1 MKIFKF
7 TLLLIFLFFI
17 KVNFSQGL
25 YRWDNSSEGDW
36 NTASN
41 WEFVSGTPNGNG
53 YPEAN
58 DDAIFTED
66 DITVF
71 LPPLANNAQ
80 VASVNILNGSDIYF
94 ENGYI
99 NVLENFVVSDNS
111 IIHLISV
118 NNAVIFINDTA
129 DIYGLVEAGNFSGI
143 APQGTNADILF
154 HEGSIYIAGTD
165 LDHPFQY
172 ITTLPNTVTFENGST
187 YRHYG
192 GTSPVGD
199 DPNDVVN
206 FDPESNYEIY
216 VEDHSL
222 LLFSGNTFGN
232 ISVHTSEDIINDGTA
247 AIPSVFIFNT
257 LTTVDKGFSFIGTLH
272 DAVEITGN
280 LINASGGD
288 IIITAGDYITFSNN
302 DGPVILQGNNNIN
315 FSLNESAD
323 FNFIESGT
331 ELILETDINID
342 VIPGDTAY
350 YEVNGIID
358 CDDFNIIPSPGAY
371 LTLEENSVL
380 KTAHSGGVTGS
391 IPNIEIMSG
400 AKIEYNRTEGNQV
413 TGLTDISNSFYLSEM
428 KIYNPYTV
436 TLDNKVEVY
445 ILNLNNGNF
454 NIDDETLII
463 NGHIDYGEGILSGN
477 SENSRLEIIST
488 DGLGFELRTSL
499 DLNDLVIDGTD
510 ILLSGDGTLTI
521 DHSLELNYG
530 RLNINNSTLKFGD
543 NAVISSVNNSSSY
556 IIAENEGFVK
566 KVFSLNGDEAIPIGT
581 SDFYSEVTIIPDSNI
596 EYYINVFDSVYSN
609 GRDGQQYTYDML
621 NMTWNINSVT
631 DTDAKLE
638 IYWDNTSNIKLSG
651 FDDDNAFISYFN
663 NNTRTWDNQPALSFS
678 ISSTPPLTGIYRNI
692 NNNGLYCVASSIV
705 NNEPV
710 AEDQVFIV
718 PEHSPNGTIVGTIEV
733 SDPDPGQVLTV
744 NLITGSDINPFGLN
758 DDFTI
763 TVRNTEL
770 LERSNFPFEYDLE
783 VCDNAKDAMHTP
795 FHITVNFEE
804 VYDELVIANY
814 LSPNHDN
821 LNDTWKIKGIE
832 PCNIDVFIYSN
843 TGNLVYESKGY
854 RSDWDGT
861 SKGSRLPAG
870 VYYYIVKTDMSEY
883 KGTITLVR

>member
-1 MKIFKF
+1 MKILK
-7 TLLLIFLFFI
+7 LILIFFLIFI
-17 KVNFSQGL
+17 SSVNAQTTYEWTGAEDN
-25 YRWDNSSEGDW
+25 YWDTDGNWDQEGFPEEGDIAIFE
-36 NTASN
+36 NY
-41 WEFVSGTPNGNG
+41 SG
-53 YPEAN
+53 
-58 DDAIFTED
+58 DAIIID
-66 DITVF
+66 DLF
-71 LPPLANNAQ
+71 D
-80 VASVNILNGSDIYF
+80 VASLHIG
-94 ENGYI
+94 
-99 NVLENFVVSDNS
+99 NS
-111 IIHLISV
+111 IITFTGYDDNFGSISISENFLVSSDSKVHLV
-118 NNAVIFINDTA
+118 AQVLNNAAILIHNTAEIF
-129 DIYGLVEAGNFSGI
+129 GLVEVDNESGI
-143 APQGTNADILF
+143 APQGTNADIRF
-154 HEGSIYIAGTD
+154 YEGSTYIARTD

-172 ITTLPNTVTFENGST
+172 ITLILNSVTFEKGST
-187 YRHYG
+187 YEHHG
-192 GTSPVGD
+192 GVSPVD
-199 DPNDVVN
+199 DGPNDVVE
-206 FDPESNYEIY
+206 FDPESNYKIY

-222 LLFSGNTFGN
+222 LKFSGNTFGN
-232 ISVHTSEDIINDGTA
+232 ISVHTSEDISVFGSA
-247 AIPSVFIFNT
+247 AIPSVFTFNT
-257 LTTVDKGFSFIGTLH
+257 LTTVEKGFSFIGTPH
-272 DAVEITGN
+272 DAVKITGN

-302 DGPVILQGNNNIN
+302 DESVILQGDNNIN
-315 FSLNESAD
+315 FSLNENAD

-342 VIPGDTAY
+342 VIPSDTAY
-350 YEVNGIID
+350 YKVNGIID
-358 CDDFNIIPSPGAY
+358 CDIFNIIPSPDAY

-391 IPNIEIMSG
+391 IPNIEIMLD
-400 AKIEYNRTEGNQV
+400 AKIVYNGTVDQDA
-413 TGLTDISNSFYLSEM
+413 GLMSIPVLFQLYEIEN
-428 KIYNPYTV
+428 NNNNTV
-436 TLDNKVEVY
+436 FLDNEVEVNRLR
-445 ILNLNNGNF
+445 LNFGNF
-454 NIDDETLII
+454 YINDQTLII
-463 NGHIDYGEGILSGN
+463 NENIVYGEGILSGN
-477 SENSRLEIIST
+477 SESSRLEIIGT
-488 DGLGFELRTSL
+488 DGKSSVNLQTPL
-499 DLNDLVIDGTD
+499 DLSDLVIDGTD
-510 ILLSGDGTLTI
+510 ILLSGTGTLTV
-521 DHSLELNYG
+521 DHSLGLNYG
-530 RLNINNSTLKFGD
+530 RLNINNSNLKLGD
-543 NAVISSVNNSSSY
+543 DIAITSVNDSSSY

-581 SDFYSEVTIIPDSNI
+581 SDFYSEVAIIPDSNI

-609 GRDGQQYTYDML
+609 GRGGQQYSYDML

-651 FDDDNAFISYFN
+651 FDKDNAFISYFN
-663 NNTRTWDNQPALSFS
+663 DNTRTWDNQPTSSFS

-692 NNNGLYCVASSIV
+692 NNNGLFCVASSPV
-705 NNEPV
+705 NNDPV
-710 AEDQVFIV
+710 AEDQEFTV

-733 SDPDPGQVLTV
+733 SDPDPGQELTV

-763 TVRNTEL
+763 VVRNTES

-783 VCDNAKDAMHTP
+783 VWDNAKDAMHTP

-832 PCNIDVFIYSN
+832 PGNIDVFIYSN